1 MANATL
7 TTDVASINTAN
18 GYIIQDFRVRNCFQ
32 AVINALTDYNALGYS
47 KLSRQISSAG
57 INPGAAGAVDSVL
70 AIYSIPAGYFAST
83 GIGVALTA
91 AGSFAANGN
100 TKTLKVIYNA
110 TTAVVGSTVTG
121 GTTIATTGAVTTS
134 GGGWEMAA
142 EVFKVGAAGANT
154 QVAIHS
160 QAQVGAAVSA
170 LTAPTTNLTATESGA
185 ILCAITGAC
194 SVTTDV
200 IFNYLEVEAFS

>member
-7 TTDVASINTAN
+7 TTDISNINTAN
-18 GYIIQDFRVRNCFQ
+18 GYIIQDFRVRNAFQ
-32 AVINALTDYNALGYS
+32 AVINALTDFNALGYS

-83 GIGVALTA
+83 GIGVGITA
-91 AGSFAANGN
+91 SGSFASN
-100 TKTLKVIYNA
+100 TNAKTLKIFFNP
-110 TTAVVGSTVTG
+110 TAPAVGSTVSG
-121 GTTIATTGAVTTS
+121 GTAIATTGAVTTN
-134 GGGWEMAA
+134 GGGWQIAA
-142 EVFKVGAAGANT
+142 EVFKYGAAASNT
-154 QVAIHS
+154 QLAIHS

-170 LTAPTTNLTATESGA
+170 LVAPSSLTATESAA
-185 ILCAITGAC
+185 IPIAITGAC

-200 IFNYLEVEAFS
+200 IFSYLEVEAFS